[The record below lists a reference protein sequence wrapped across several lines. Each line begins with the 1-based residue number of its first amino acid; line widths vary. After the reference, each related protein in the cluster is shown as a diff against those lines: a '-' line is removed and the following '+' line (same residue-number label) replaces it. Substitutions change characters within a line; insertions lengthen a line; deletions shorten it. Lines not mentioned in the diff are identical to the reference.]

1 MALAEDQA
9 HLPVRYKGLTTVAI
23 MAAMVMQVLDT
34 TIVNVALPHMSA
46 SLSASPETISWV
58 LTSYILASAVAIP
71 ITGWLADRIGAKKL
85 FVISV
90 ATFTIAS
97 ILCGIAQNITE
108 MVLFRTLQGIGGAFL
123 GPLAQT
129 LMLDINK
136 RSEQA
141 KAMSVYGMGVMIG
154 PIMGPI
160 VGGYLTEWIDWRWCF
175 FVNVP
180 VGILCLAG
188 LIALLPEKELKRR
201 DFDLFGFSMLALGL
215 CGLQLMLDRG
225 QHADW
230 FSSTEIWL
238 EGAVA
243 ICGLWVFM
251 VHTATAKKPL
261 FAPDLFADR
270 NFLSASVFMFIIGMV
285 MFAAMALLPSLL
297 EGLFGYS
304 VVDTG
309 EILASRGVGV
319 LLTMAISGKIVS
331 KVDPRFM
338 VAGGFSLSALSLW
351 MMTGWSLEQGFA
363 PFVIT
368 GLIQGLGIGLVFVPL
383 QMLAFGTLPPAS
395 RTEGAAVLNLTR
407 NIGSSIGIA
416 IVVALMA
423 RTSPISHADL
433 AQHVSPNNLPVDPA
447 ELSRFGDYGSAILQ
461 MTDGLVNRQAA
472 MIAYLD
478 DFYIMTWACVL
489 AIPAAF
495 LLKKPKP
502 RPAGGPSEPAPVMA
516 E

>member
-1 MALAEDQA
+1 MAGPGDTA
-9 HLPVRYKGLTTVAI
+9 HLVVRHKGLATIAI

-34 TIVNVALPHMSA
+34 TITNVALPHMSA

-85 FVISV
+85 FVFSV

-97 ILCGIAQNITE
+97 ILCGVAQNITE

-136 RSEQA
+136 PSEQG

-160 VGGYLTEWIDWRWCF
+160 VGGYLTEWFDWRWCF
-175 FVNVP
+175 LVNVP
-180 VGILCLAG
+180 VGIVCLIG
-188 LIALLPEKELKRR
+188 LITLLPEKELKTRE
-201 DFDLFGFSMLALGL
+201 FDLFGFTMLALGL

-230 FSSTEIWL
+230 FSSREIWIEL
-238 EGAVA
+238 GIAVCA
-243 ICGLWVFM
+243 LWVFL
-251 VHTATAKKPL
+251 VHTLTAKKPL
-261 FAPDLFADR
+261 FAPELFADR
-270 NFLSASVFMFIIGMV
+270 NFVSASVFMFIIGMV

-297 EGLFGYS
+297 EGLFGYP
-304 VVDTG
+304 VVETG
-309 EILASRGVGV
+309 EILAARGVGV
-319 LLTMAISGKIVS
+319 LVTMFVSGKIVG
-331 KVDPRFM
+331 KVDARIM
-338 VAGGFSLSALSLW
+338 VASGFILSSWSLW
-351 MMTGWSLEQGFA
+351 MMTGWSLEQGWT
-363 PFVIT
+363 PFILT

-383 QMLAFGTLPPAS
+383 QVLAFGTLPPTS

-416 IVVALMA
+416 IVVALLA
-423 RTSPISHADL
+423 RNTQVSHADL
-433 AQHVSPNNLPVDPA
+433 VQHVTPNNLPVDPTQ
-447 ELSRFGDYGSAILQ
+447 LDRFGQYGGMALQ
-461 MTDGLVNRQAA
+461 MADSMVNRQAA

-478 DFYIMTWACVL
+478 DFYLMTIACVA

-495 LLKKPKP
+495 LLRKPKP
-502 RPAGGPSEPAPVMA
+502 RPSGGPAPVVT

>member
-1 MALAEDQA
+1 MADQA
-9 HLPVRYKGLTTVAI
+9 HLPVRQKGLATIAI

-46 SLSASPETISWV
+46 SLGATQETISWV

-71 ITGWLADRIGAKKL
+71 ITGWLADRIGAKRL
-85 FVISV
+85 FIFSV
-90 ATFTIAS
+90 GTFTIAS
-97 ILCGIAQNITE
+97 ILCGVAQNITE

-136 RSEQA
+136 PSEQG
-141 KAMSVYGMGVMIG
+141 KAMSVYGMGVMVG

-160 VGGYLTEWIDWRWCF
+160 VGGYLTEWFDWRWCF

-180 VGILCLAG
+180 VGIACFAG
-188 LIALLPEKELKRR
+188 LVTLLPEKELKRR
-201 DFDLFGFSMLALGL
+201 HFDLFGFAMLAIGL
-215 CGLQLMLDRG
+215 SALQLMLDRG

-230 FSSTEIWL
+230 FSSLEIWI
-238 EGAVA
+238 EGAIALCA
-243 ICGLWVFM
+243 IWIFL

-261 FAPDLFADR
+261 FAPELFADR
-270 NFLSASVFMFIIGMV
+270 NFVSAAVFMFIIGMV
-285 MFAAMALLPSLL
+285 MFAAMALLPSML
-297 EGLFGYS
+297 EQLFGYP

-319 LLTMAISGKIVS
+319 LITMAVSGRIVG
-331 KVDPRFM
+331 KVDARIM
-338 VAGGFSLSALSLW
+338 VASGFALSTWSLW
-351 MMTGWSLEQGFA
+351 MMTGWSLEQGMM
-363 PFVIT
+363 PFVTT

-383 QMLAFGTLPPAS
+383 QVLAFGTLPPTS

-416 IVVALMA
+416 VVVALLA
-423 RTSPISHADL
+423 RNTQVSHADL
-433 AQHVSPNNLPVDPA
+433 VQHVTPDNLPIDPA
-447 ELSRFGDYGSAILQ
+447 ELSRYGDYGGAAFG
-461 MTDGLVNRQAA
+461 MVDGIVNQQAA

-478 DFYIMTWACVL
+478 DFWLMTIACGL

-495 LLKKPKP
+495 LLRKPKP
-502 RPAGGPSEPAPVMA
+502 RTPGEAAPVIS

>member
-1 MALAEDQA
+1 MGPFGDQA
-9 HLPVRYKGLTTVAI
+9 QLPIRQKGLATIAI

-34 TIVNVALPHMSA
+34 TITNVALPHMA
-46 SLSASPETISWV
+46 SSLGASPETISWV

-85 FVISV
+85 FVLSV

-97 ILCGIAQNITE
+97 ILCGLAQNITE

-136 RSEQA
+136 PSEQG

-154 PIMGPI
+154 PILGPI
-160 VGGYLTEWIDWRWCF
+160 VGGYLTEWFDWRWCF
-175 FVNVP
+175 LVNVP
-180 VGILCLAG
+180 VGIVCIAG
-188 LIALLPEKELKRR
+188 LITLLPEKKIKRR
-201 DFDLFGFSMLALGL
+201 DMDLFGFVMLALGL

-230 FSSTEIWL
+230 FSSKEIL
-238 EGAVA
+238 VEAA
-243 ICGLWVFM
+243 IGVCGLWIFA

-261 FAPDLFADR
+261 FAPALFADR
-270 NFLSASVFMFIIGMV
+270 NFLSATVFMFIIGMV
-285 MFAAMALLPSLL
+285 MFAALALLPSLL
-297 EGLFGYS
+297 EGLFGYP
-304 VVDTG
+304 VIDTG

-319 LLTMAISGKIVS
+319 LVTMFISGKLVG
-331 KVDPRFM
+331 KVDPRLL
-338 VAGGFSLSALSLW
+338 VASGFALSSWSLW
-351 MMTGWSLEQGFA
+351 MMTQWSLEQSWE

-383 QMLAFGTLPPAS
+383 QVLAFGTLPPES
-395 RTEGAAVLNLTR
+395 RTEGAAVLNLAR

-416 IVVALMA
+416 IVVALLA
-423 RTSPISHADL
+423 RNTQVSHADL
-433 AQHVSPNNLPVDPA
+433 AQLVTPNNLPMDPSL
-447 ELSRFGDYGSAILQ
+447 LSRFGDTGSAALQ
-461 MTDGLVNRQAA
+461 MADGIVNRQAA

-478 DFYIMTWACVL
+478 DFWIMTIACAF
-489 AIPAAF
+489 AIPASF
-495 LLKKPKP
+495 LLRKPKP
-502 RPAGGPSEPAPVMA
+502 RAPGEAAPVIS

>member
-1 MALAEDQA
+1 MAASMDQA
-9 HLPVRYKGLTTVAI
+9 HLKVSHKGLATTAI

-34 TIVNVALPHMSA
+34 TITNVALPHMSA
-46 SLSASPETISWV
+46 SLGASPETISWV
-58 LTSYILASAVAIP
+58 LTSYILASAVSIP
-71 ITGWLADRIGAKKL
+71 LTGWLADRVGAKKL
-85 FVISV
+85 FIFSV

-97 ILCGIAQNITE
+97 IMCALAQNITQ

-136 RSEQA
+136 PSEQG

-160 VGGYLTEWIDWRWCF
+160 VGGYLTEWFDWRWCF
-175 FVNVP
+175 LINVP
-180 VGILCLAG
+180 VGIVCLAG
-188 LIALLPEKELKRR
+188 LITLLPEKEIKRR
-201 DFDLFGFSMLALGL
+201 SMDLFGFAMLALGL

-225 QHADW
+225 QNADW
-230 FSSTEIWL
+230 FSSKEIL
-238 EGAVA
+238 VEAALGVT
-243 ICGLWVFM
+243 GLWIFA

-261 FAPDLFADR
+261 FSPELFADR
-270 NFLSASVFMFIIGMV
+270 NFISASVFMFVIGMV

-297 EGLFGYS
+297 EGLFGYP

-319 LLTMAISGKIVS
+319 LITMFVSGKLVG
-331 KVDPRFM
+331 KVDPRLM
-338 VAGGFSLSALSLW
+338 VASGFALSSWSLW
-351 MMTGWSLEQGFA
+351 MMMGWTLEQSWQ
-363 PFVIT
+363 PFVLS

-383 QMLAFGTLPPAS
+383 QVLAFGTLPPTS

-416 IVVALMA
+416 IVVALLA
-423 RTSPISHADL
+423 RNTQVSHADL
-433 AQHVSPNNLPVDPA
+433 AAHISPNNLPLDPGLLA
-447 ELSRFGDYGSAILQ
+447 RFGQYGSAAMQIA
-461 MTDGLVNRQAA
+461 DGMVNQQAA

-478 DFYIMTWACVL
+478 DFYIMTIACAL
-489 AIPAAF
+489 GIPAAF
-495 LLKKPKP
+495 LLRKPKA
-502 RPAGGPSEPAPVMA
+502 RAGGGPAPVMA

>member
-1 MALAEDQA
+1 MQPGNQA
-9 HLPVRYKGLTTVAI
+9 HLQVEHKALLTMSI

-46 SLSASPETISWV
+46 SLSASAETISWV

-71 ITGWLADRIGAKKL
+71 ITGWLADRIGAKRL
-85 FVISV
+85 FVLSV
-90 ATFTIAS
+90 GTFTLAS
-97 ILCGIAQNITE
+97 ILCGVAQNITE
-108 MVLFRTLQGIGGAFL
+108 MVLFRAIQGVGGAFL

-136 RSEQA
+136 PSEQG

-160 VGGYLTEWIDWRWCF
+160 VGGYLTEWFDWRWCF

-180 VGILCLAG
+180 VGIVCVAG
-188 LIALLPEKELKRR
+188 LIALLPEKEMKRR
-201 DFDLFGFSMLALGL
+201 DFDLFGFTMLALGL

-230 FSSTEIWL
+230 FSSTEIWI
-238 EGAVA
+238 EGAIA
-243 ICGLWVFM
+243 LCGLWVFM
-251 VHTATAKKPL
+251 VHTVTARKPL
-261 FAPDLFADR
+261 FAPELFADR
-270 NFLSASVFMFIIGMV
+270 NFASAAVFMFIIGMV

-297 EGLFGYS
+297 EGLFGYP
-304 VVDTG
+304 VVETG

-319 LLTMAISGKIVS
+319 LLTMAISGRIVG
-331 KVDPRFM
+331 KVDPRLM
-338 VAGGFSLSALSLW
+338 VAGGFALSTLSLW
-351 MMTGWSLEQGFA
+351 MMMGWSLEQGWM

-383 QMLAFGTLPPAS
+383 QVLAFGTLPPTA

-416 IVVALMA
+416 VVVALMA
-423 RTSPISHADL
+423 RNSQVSHADL
-433 AQHVSPNNLPVDPA
+433 VQSVTPNNLPLDPSQLA
-447 ELSRFGDYGSAILQ
+447 RFGAYGDAILDIV
-461 MTDGLVNRQAA
+461 DGMVNRQAA

-478 DFYIMTWACVL
+478 DFYLMTIACAL

-495 LLKKPKP
+495 LLRKPKP
-502 RPAGGPSEPAPVMA
+502 RKPGEEAAPMISE
-516 E
+516 

>member
-1 MALAEDQA
+1 M
-9 HLPVRYKGLTTVAI
+9 AI

-46 SLSASPETISWV
+46 SLSATQETISWV

-71 ITGWLADRIGAKKL
+71 ITGWLADRIGAKRL
-85 FVISV
+85 FIISV
-90 ATFTIAS
+90 TTFTIAS
-97 ILCGIAQNITE
+97 ILCGFAQNITQ
-108 MVLFRTLQGIGGAFL
+108 MVLFRTLQGVGGAFV

-136 RSEQA
+136 PNEQA
-141 KAMSVYGMGVMIG
+141 KAMSLYGMGVMIG

-180 VGILCLAG
+180 VGIACVIG
-188 LIALLPEKELKRR
+188 LVTLLPEKKMTRR
-201 DFDLFGFSMLALGL
+201 EFDLFGFSMLALGL
-215 CGLQLMLDRG
+215 CALQLMLDRG

-230 FSSTEIWL
+230 FSSTEIWI

-243 ICGLWVFM
+243 VCGLWVFL

-261 FAPDLFADR
+261 FAPELFADR
-270 NFLSASVFMFIIGMV
+270 NFVSAAVFMFIIGMV

-297 EGLFGYS
+297 QGLYGYP
-304 VVDTG
+304 VVETG

-319 LLTMAISGKIVS
+319 LITMAISGKIVG
-331 KVDPRFM
+331 KVDARLM
-338 VAGGFSLSALSLW
+338 VAGGFALSAWSLW
-351 MMTGWSLEQGFA
+351 MMTGWSLEQGWT

-368 GLIQGLGIGLVFVPL
+368 GLLQGLGIGLVFVPL
-383 QMLAFGTLPPAS
+383 QVLAFGTLPPSS
-395 RTEGAAVLNLTR
+395 RTEGAAVLNLAR

-416 IVVALMA
+416 IVIALLA
-423 RTSPISHADL
+423 RNTQVSHADL
-433 AQHVSPNNLPVDPA
+433 AQHIRPNNLSMDPY
-447 ELSRFGDYGSAILQ
+447 ELSRFGDYGTTALQ
-461 MTDGLVNRQAA
+461 MVDSLVNQQAA

-478 DFYIMTWACVL
+478 DFWLMTLACAA

-502 RPAGGPSEPAPVMA
+502 RAPGESPAPVVT